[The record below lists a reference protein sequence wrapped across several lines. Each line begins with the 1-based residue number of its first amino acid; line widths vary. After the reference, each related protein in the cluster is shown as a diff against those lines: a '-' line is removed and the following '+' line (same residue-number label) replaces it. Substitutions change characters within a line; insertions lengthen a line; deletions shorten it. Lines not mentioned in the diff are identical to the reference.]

1 MEYERAREK
10 DYAIVGAN
18 QLHAVLSQHSYSQTL
33 ENEHIEAVESEWVR
47 NLILIYVAV
56 GLQYEYK
63 ILTSHSFE
71 LNFLLKCLR
80 TKLVKQFVF
89 LVQSV
94 VFINMYLNL
103 WNINAFI
110 L

>member
-1 MEYERAREK
+1 MEYERARET

-18 QLHAVLSQHSYSQTL
+18 QLHAVLSQHSYSQNL

-56 GLQYEYK
+56 GLQYEYM

-71 LNFLLKCLR
+71 WNFLLKFLC